1 MMSTNNFSL
10 KLVIV
15 KTEHVI
21 RNTYTF
27 ICDYMP
33 VLFVSVA
40 AVIV

>member
-1 MMSTNNFSL
+1 MSTNNFSL

-21 RNTYTF
+21 RNTLSF
-27 ICDYMP
+27 VCDY